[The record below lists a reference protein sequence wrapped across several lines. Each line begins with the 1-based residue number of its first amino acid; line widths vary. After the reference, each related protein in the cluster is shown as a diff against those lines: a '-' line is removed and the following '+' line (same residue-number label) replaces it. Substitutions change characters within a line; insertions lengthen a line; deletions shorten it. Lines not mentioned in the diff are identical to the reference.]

1 MQSKG
6 TAFFWVASTA
16 LLLTGC
22 GADVDVAHKIG
33 MSEARWYALSAKKQR
48 QLKKSYQKNQ
58 KAKSKL
64 VSKTGSETYHSVSL
78 RIESG
83 QARIVPGKS
92 QEALAPAEV
101 EMQPNSCRNI
111 GLRALAPQEGSQ
123 QEHYA
128 ELEVCYVHDRLYLDP
143 NYRND
148 NYPLGTINI
157 PVDGLLH
164 QGVRL
169 CGVQTQGAAQL
180 RDACISARYTG
191 KNKPSRLAVQPGK
204 EKEGVYTLHEQEQ
217 KAKSVYWEEHSKKKK
232 LSTKKEEKHENA

>member
-1 MQSKG
+1 VRSKEA
-6 TAFFWVASTA
+6 AFFWVVGFS

-22 GADVDVAHKIG
+22 GADVGVAHKIG

-58 KAKSKL
+58 KAKKKL
-64 VSKTGSETYHSVSL
+64 VSKSGSETYRAVSL
-78 RIESG
+78 QIESG

-92 QEALAPAEV
+92 QEALAPTEV

-111 GLRALAPQEGSQ
+111 GLHALAAREGGQ
-123 QEHYA
+123 QKHYA

-157 PVDGLLH
+157 PVDDLLH

-204 EKEGVYTLHEQEQ
+204 EKEGVYAMHEQEQ
-217 KAKSVYWEEHSKKKK
+217 KAKSAYWEEHSKKKK
-232 LSTKKEEKHENA
+232 LSTKKEEKHEKS